1 MVDEQK
7 FRKMVTNQFMENVE
21 YMREKYSFL
30 TVFRTSDSTLAL
42 GSTYRCCSCAHDH
55 EYLEYILD
63 TGEVN
68 EKLFD
73 KIVKSLAIGKCHHAD
88 AVSKDQLVSTSIT
101 GLHIAAAVGTERAV
115 KENLERCCRYMT
127 YFGIFNLHPFDTAMV
142 KKQTNVCNLF
152 VNYWLS
158 HHAGYLYTPDMAMV
172 NGKSLLCQQVSRL
185 EFCVR
190 QANNEL
196 LKTITTNLSE
206 NPGFGENGIRNI
218 HGILTTATPNTDL
231 AHALQ
236 LTMKYQ
242 LVPLQH
248 TLVQY
253 MQLLSKYDILTEEIR
268 SDCLLSVL
276 MYNNHKL
283 LEQIVICL
291 DLNDSNDYIFIS
303 QCCMVLQNRENCT
316 KLLQQHRIIRPVSM
330 TKEEHINII
339 FTLFGIFYNDFKNEL
354 KSLLESVPGVHKRFI
369 KVSLL
374 KLVPSFKRY
383 MYAYDIYI
391 AHIVQSIIE
400 QGDTDTLIRDSKII
414 VPQLQKMLNKYSK
427 YNLRH
432 REAVEILINENV
444 DIDTEKAIEHDR
456 KFSLD
461 LELGIGRFYQCIA
474 DAREHG
480 VYGHNA
486 EDLVLNYLCPF
497 LLECGYDVPRRCL
510 LDILD
515 KASDKKSKSAD
526 HAYFKNYPDT
536 PNSAEIAYIKNYLDT
551 PRSLLAY
558 CRNSLRKHF
567 RGRYI
572 YKFVEVSGCPQKI
585 KDIILLKYLLRSIRE
600 IK

>member
-1 MVDEQK
+1 MVDEHK
-7 FRKMVTNQFMENVE
+7 FRSMVTNQFIENVN
-21 YMREKYSFL
+21 YLQEKYSFL
-30 TVFRTSDSTLAL
+30 TVFNKSASIPAS
-42 GSTYRCCSCAHDH
+42 GSTYCCCRCAHDH
-55 EYLEYILD
+55 EYLEYILE
-63 TGEVN
+63 TGEVD
-68 EKLFD
+68 EKLFK
-73 KIVKSLAIGKCHHAD
+73 KIVKSLKAGKCDHAD
-88 AVSKDQLVSTSIT
+88 TVSEDQLLTTSIT

-115 KENLERCCRYMT
+115 KENLEGCCRYMSDC
-127 YFGIFNLHPFDTAMV
+127 GVFNLHPFDTAMV
-142 KKQTNVCNLF
+142 KKQTNICSLF
-152 VNYWLS
+152 VNYWLKYGNGFIDS
-158 HHAGYLYTPDMAMV
+158 PHLSIV
-172 NGKSLLCQQVSRL
+172 NGVSLLGQQVSRL

-196 LKTITTNLSE
+196 LQTITTNLSE

-218 HGILTTATPNTDL
+218 QWILTPATPNTGL

-253 MQLLSKYDILTEEIR
+253 IQLLSKYNILTKEIR
-268 SDCLLSVL
+268 NDCILSVL

-283 LEQIVICL
+283 LEQIMICL
-291 DLNDSNDYIFIS
+291 DLNHSNDYIFLS
-303 QCCMVLQNRENCT
+303 KCCMVLQSRENCS
-316 KLLQQHRIIRPVSM
+316 KLLQQHHIIRPVSM
-330 TKEEHINII
+330 TTEEHINTI
-339 FTLFGIFYNDFKNEL
+339 FTVFGMFYNDFKSEL
-354 KSLLESVPGVHKRFI
+354 NGLLESAPGIHKGFI

-374 KLVPSFKRY
+374 KLIPSFRRY
-383 MYAYDIYI
+383 DHDICI

-400 QGDTDTLIRDSKII
+400 QGNADTLIRDAKII
-414 VPQLQKMLNKYSK
+414 VPQLQEMLNQYSK

-444 DIDTEKAIEHDR
+444 DIDTEKVIERDR

-461 LELGIGRFYQCIA
+461 LRIGRFYQYIA

-480 VYGHNA
+480 LYGHDG

-497 LLECGYDVPRRCL
+497 LLECGYDVPRHCL

-515 KASDKKSKSAD
+515 KASDKKSKSSD
-526 HAYFKNYPDT
+526 HAYIKNYPDT

-558 CRNSLRKHF
+558 CRNSIRKHF

-585 KDIILLKYLLRSIRE
+585 KDIILLKYLLRSIKE

>member
-30 TVFRTSDSTLAL
+30 TVFSKSDSTLAL

-101 GLHIAAAVGTERAV
+101 GLHIAAAVGTERAI

-127 YFGIFNLHPFDTAMV
+127 DFGIFNLHPFDTAMV

-152 VNYWLS
+152 VIYWLS
-158 HHAGYLYTPDMAMV
+158 HDAGYLYTPHMVMV

-218 HGILTTATPNTDL
+218 QWILTPATPNTDL

-276 MYNNHKL
+276 MYNNHML
-283 LEQIVICL
+283 LEQMLICL
-291 DLNDSNDYIFIS
+291 DLNDSNVYIFIS

-330 TKEEHINII
+330 TKEEHIDII
-339 FTLFGIFYNDFKNEL
+339 FTLFGMFYNDFKSEL
-354 KSLLESVPGVHKRFI
+354 NGLLESAPGVHKRFI

-374 KLVPSFKRY
+374 KLIPSFRRY
-383 MYAYDIYI
+383 TYDHDICI
-391 AHIVQSIIE
+391 AHIVQTIIE
-400 QGDTDTLIRDSKII
+400 QGETETLIRDAKII
-414 VPQLQKMLNKYSK
+414 VPQLQKMLNKYLK

-444 DIDTEKAIEHDR
+444 DIDTEKAIEHDQ

-461 LELGIGRFYQCIA
+461 LELRIGRFYQCIA

-480 VYGHNA
+480 VYGHDG

-497 LLECGYDVPRRCL
+497 LLACGYDVPRRCL

-515 KASDKKSKSAD
+515 RASDRKSKSAD

-536 PNSAEIAYIKNYLDT
+536 PNSAEIAFIKNYLDT